1 MPEFYTR
8 AESGIPTAWVAR
20 IRESM
25 TQLTPQFSANRAVR
39 EYTEEHYL
47 PVAADYR
54 LRIADRG
61 ATGRQIVD
69 WRNSLEQKWAS
80 LHFGE
85 VKVETLGYKHEFE
98 VQIWLND
105 LDPEAVRVELYADGV
120 KGRAPVRQ
128 EMKRSDGSAGAPG
141 RHVYTAAVSSAR
153 SSSDYAARAIPHFE
167 GVFYP
172 TGRSANPLAAMIR
185 QRAPALATP
194 AMQTRSISSA
204 ATRP

>member
-80 LHFGE
+80 LLSHWKKCESFGS
-85 VKVETLGYKHEFE
+85 
-98 VQIWLND
+98 D
-105 LDPEAVRVELYADGV
+105 DPAKSTGTSNAGYAD
-120 KGRAPVRQ
+120 
-128 EMKRSDGSAGAPG
+128 
-141 RHVYTAAVSSAR
+141 
-153 SSSDYAARAIPHFE
+153 
-167 GVFYP
+167 
-172 TGRSANPLAAMIR
+172 
-185 QRAPALATP
+185 
-194 AMQTRSISSA
+194 
-204 ATRP
+204 